1 MKMSIS
7 TCKHTLHRGLRL
19 TLALALLLAACTTQD
34 WPYSPHREGVGSIAV
49 TLEGSQTR
57 ATTSVITK
65 EEADLFLVTLYKGEV
80 EVSLMNRMRYEGE
93 DLIAQQTM
101 LGHLGSLTFP
111 AGYGYSLFVESITE
125 QDALTLNEGWGAK
138 RYTGKSKSFGIQA
151 GQTTK
156 VAVGCSVANAA
167 VAVNIDSSAQG
178 CVVTLKTSDG
188 RTLTT
193 TESRVAYVNVTI
205 EEKPD
210 VTITIE
216 KDGEVVKETTLE
228 NLDASQVKD
237 INIKE
242 NTEGTLGLQ
251 VTYDDSFETVQT
263 EISIET
269 E

>member
-1 MKMSIS
+1 MLFCSM
-7 TCKHTLHRGLRL
+7 L
-19 TLALALLLAACTTQD
+19 TMLAACTAQD
-34 WPYSPHREGVGSIAV
+34 WPYSLHREGVGSIAV
-49 TLEGSQTR
+49 TLQGSQTR

-65 EEADLFLVTLYKGEV
+65 EEADLFLVTLYK
-80 EVSLMNRMRYEGE
+80 GE

-138 RYTGKSKSFGIQA
+138 RYTGKSKSFGIQS

>member
-65 EEADLFLVTLYKGEV
+65 EEADLFLVTLYKGE
-80 EVSLMNRMRYEGE
+80 

-125 QDALTLNEGWGAK
+125 QDALTLNEEWGAK
-138 RYTGKSKSFGIQA
+138 RYTGKSKSFGIQS

>member
-1 MKMSIS
+1 MKMLIS

-57 ATTSVITK
+57 STTSVITK
-65 EEADLFLVTLYKGEV
+65 EEADLFLVTLYK
-80 EVSLMNRMRYEGE
+80 GE

-125 QDALTLNEGWGAK
+125 QDALTLNDEWGAK
-138 RYTGKSKSFGIQA
+138 RYTGQSKSFGIHA

-228 NLDASQVKD
+228 NLEASQVKD

>member
-1 MKMSIS
+1 MKMWIS
-7 TCKHTLHRGLRL
+7 TYKKTFLRGMVLCI
-19 TLALALLLAACTTQD
+19 ALSLILAACTTQD
-34 WPYSPHREGVGSIAV
+34 WPYLLHQEGQGGIAV
-49 TLEGSQTR
+49 SLQGSQTR

-65 EEADLFLVTLYKGEV
+65 EEADLFLVTLYK
-80 EVSLMNRMRYEGE
+80 GE

-125 QDALTLNEGWGAK
+125 QDAQTLNDGWGAK
-138 RYTGKSKSFGIQA
+138 RYTGQSKSFGIHA

-228 NLDASQVKD
+228 NLEASQVKD

>member
-1 MKMSIS
+1 MVLSI
-7 TCKHTLHRGLRL
+7 
-19 TLALALLLAACTTQD
+19 ALSLILAACTTQD

-65 EEADLFLVTLYKGEV
+65 EEADLFLVTLYKGE
-80 EVSLMNRMRYEGE
+80 
-93 DLIAQQTM
+93 DLIAQQKM

-138 RYTGKSKSFGIQA
+138 RYTGQSKSFGIQA

-228 NLDASQVKD
+228 NLEASQVKD

>member
-65 EEADLFLVTLYKGEV
+65 EEADLFLVTLYK
-80 EVSLMNRMRYEGE
+80 GE

-216 KDGEVVKETTLE
+216 KDGEVVQETTLE

>member
-1 MKMSIS
+1 MKMLIS

-57 ATTSVITK
+57 STTSVITK
-65 EEADLFLVTLYKGEV
+65 EEADLFLVTLYK
-80 EVSLMNRMRYEGE
+80 GE

-138 RYTGKSKSFGIQA
+138 RYTGQSKSFGIQA

-228 NLDASQVKD
+228 NLEASQVKD

>member
-34 WPYSPHREGVGSIAV
+34 WPYSLHREGVGSIAV

-65 EEADLFLVTLYKGEV
+65 EEADLFLVTLYKGDDV
-80 EVSLMNRMRYEGE
+80 
-93 DLIAQQTM
+93 IAQQTM

-138 RYTGKSKSFGIQA
+138 RYTGQSKSFGIQA

-216 KDGEVVKETTLE
+216 KDGEVIKETTLE

-242 NTEGTLGLQ
+242 NAEGTLGLQ

>member
-65 EEADLFLVTLYKGEV
+65 EEADLFLVTLYKGE
-80 EVSLMNRMRYEGE
+80 

-125 QDALTLNEGWGAK
+125 QDALTLNDGWGAK
-138 RYTGKSKSFGIQA
+138 RYTGQSKSFGIQA

-216 KDGEVVKETTLE
+216 KDGEVIKETTLE

>member
-1 MKMSIS
+1 MKMLIS

-65 EEADLFLVTLYKGEV
+65 EEADLFLVTLYKGE
-80 EVSLMNRMRYEGE
+80 

-125 QDALTLNEGWGAK
+125 QDALTLNDEWGAK
-138 RYTGKSKSFGIQA
+138 RYTGQSKSFGIHA

-205 EEKPD
+205 EEKPA

-228 NLDASQVKD
+228 NLEASQVKD

>member
-65 EEADLFLVTLYKGEV
+65 EEADLFLVTLYKGE
-80 EVSLMNRMRYEGE
+80 
-93 DLIAQQTM
+93 DLIEQQTM

-138 RYTGKSKSFGIQA
+138 RYTGQSKSFGIQA

-228 NLDASQVKD
+228 NLEASQVKD

>member
-65 EEADLFLVTLYKGEV
+65 EEADLFLVTLYKGE
-80 EVSLMNRMRYEGE
+80 

-125 QDALTLNEGWGAK
+125 QDALTLNDGWGAK

-216 KDGEVVKETTLE
+216 KDGEVVQETTLE

>member
-57 ATTSVITK
+57 STTSVITK
-65 EEADLFLVTLYKGEV
+65 EEADLFLVTLYK
-80 EVSLMNRMRYEGE
+80 GE

-125 QDALTLNEGWGAK
+125 QDAQTLNEGWGAK
-138 RYTGKSKSFGIQA
+138 RYTGQSKSFGIQA

>member
-65 EEADLFLVTLYKGEV
+65 EEADLFLVTLYKGE
-80 EVSLMNRMRYEGE
+80 

-125 QDALTLNEGWGAK
+125 QDALTLNDGWGAK
-138 RYTGKSKSFGIQA
+138 RYTGQSKSFGIQA

>member
-34 WPYSPHREGVGSIAV
+34 WPYSLHREGVGSIAV

-65 EEADLFLVTLYKGEV
+65 EEADLFLVTLYKGDDV
-80 EVSLMNRMRYEGE
+80 
-93 DLIAQQTM
+93 IAQQTM

-138 RYTGKSKSFGIQA
+138 RYTGQSKSFGIHA

-167 VAVNIDSSAQG
+167 VAVNIDSSAAG

-193 TESRVAYVNVTI
+193 TESRVAYVNVTP

-228 NLDASQVKD
+228 NLEASQVKD

>member
-1 MKMSIS
+1 MKMLIS

-65 EEADLFLVTLYKGEV
+65 EEADLFLVTLYKGE
-80 EVSLMNRMRYEGE
+80 

-138 RYTGKSKSFGIQA
+138 RYTGQSKSFGIQA

-228 NLDASQVKD
+228 NLEASQVKD

-242 NTEGTLGLQ
+242 NAEGTLGLQ

>member
-1 MKMSIS
+1 MKMLIS

-65 EEADLFLVTLYKGEV
+65 EEADLFLVTLYKGDDVIE
-80 EVSLMNRMRYEGE
+80 
-93 DLIAQQTM
+93 QQTM
-101 LGHLGSLTFP
+101 LGRLGSLTFP

-167 VAVNIDSSAQG
+167 VAVNIDSSAAG

-210 VTITIE
+210 VTSTIE

-228 NLDASQVKD
+228 NLEASQVKD

>member
-1 MKMSIS
+1 MKMLIS

-65 EEADLFLVTLYKGEV
+65 EEADLFLVTLYKGE
-80 EVSLMNRMRYEGE
+80 

-138 RYTGKSKSFGIQA
+138 RYTGQSKSFGIQA

>member
-7 TCKHTLHRGLRL
+7 TCKHTLHRGLHL

-65 EEADLFLVTLYKGEV
+65 EEADLFLVTLYKGDDV
-80 EVSLMNRMRYEGE
+80 
-93 DLIAQQTM
+93 IAQQTM

-138 RYTGKSKSFGIQA
+138 RYTGQSKSFGIQA

-216 KDGEVVKETTLE
+216 KDGEVIKETTLE

>member
-34 WPYSPHREGVGSIAV
+34 WPNSPHREGVGSIAV

-65 EEADLFLVTLYKGEV
+65 EEADLFLVTLYKGE
-80 EVSLMNRMRYEGE
+80 
-93 DLIAQQTM
+93 DLIAQQKM

-125 QDALTLNEGWGAK
+125 QDAQTLNDGWGAK

-167 VAVNIDSSAQG
+167 VAVNIDNSAQG

-205 EEKPD
+205 EEKPA

-228 NLDASQVKD
+228 NLEASQVKD

>member
-1 MKMSIS
+1 MLFCSM
-7 TCKHTLHRGLRL
+7 L
-19 TLALALLLAACTTQD
+19 TMLAACTAQD
-34 WPYSPHREGVGSIAV
+34 WPYSLHREGVGSIAV
-49 TLEGSQTR
+49 TLQGSQTR

-65 EEADLFLVTLYKGEV
+65 EEADLFLVTLYKGE
-80 EVSLMNRMRYEGE
+80 

-101 LGHLGSLTFP
+101 LGRLGSLTFP
-111 AGYGYSLFVESITE
+111 AGYGYQLSVESITE

-138 RYTGKSKSFGIQA
+138 RYTGQSKSFGIHA

-228 NLDASQVKD
+228 NLEASQVKD

>member
-7 TCKHTLHRGLRL
+7 TCKKTSLRGMVLSI
-19 TLALALLLAACTTQD
+19 ALSLILAACTTQD

-65 EEADLFLVTLYKGEV
+65 EEADLFLVTLYKGE
-80 EVSLMNRMRYEGE
+80 
-93 DLIAQQTM
+93 DLIAQQKM

-138 RYTGKSKSFGIQA
+138 RYTGQSKSFGIQA

-228 NLDASQVKD
+228 NLEASQVKD

>member
-65 EEADLFLVTLYKGEV
+65 EEADLFRVTLYK
-80 EVSLMNRMRYEGE
+80 GE

-138 RYTGKSKSFGIQA
+138 RYTGQSKSFGIQA

-228 NLDASQVKD
+228 NLEASQVKD

>member
-34 WPYSPHREGVGSIAV
+34 WPYSLHREGVGSIAV

-65 EEADLFLVTLYKGEV
+65 EEADLFLVTLYKGDDV
-80 EVSLMNRMRYEGE
+80 
-93 DLIAQQTM
+93 IAQQTM

-138 RYTGKSKSFGIQA
+138 RYTGQSKSFGIQA

-228 NLDASQVKD
+228 NLEASQVKD

>member
-57 ATTSVITK
+57 STTSVITK
-65 EEADLFLVTLYKGEV
+65 EEADLFLVTLYKGE
-80 EVSLMNRMRYEGE
+80 
-93 DLIAQQTM
+93 DLIEQQTM

-138 RYTGKSKSFGIQA
+138 RYTGQSKSFGIQA

-228 NLDASQVKD
+228 NLEASQVKD

>member
-1 MKMSIS
+1 MKMLIS

-65 EEADLFLVTLYKGEV
+65 EEADLFLVTLYKGE
-80 EVSLMNRMRYEGE
+80 

-125 QDALTLNEGWGAK
+125 QDALTLNERWGAK

-228 NLDASQVKD
+228 NLEASQVKD

>member
-57 ATTSVITK
+57 STTSVITK
-65 EEADLFLVTLYKGEV
+65 EEADLFLVTLYK
-80 EVSLMNRMRYEGE
+80 GE

-125 QDALTLNEGWGAK
+125 QDALTLNDGWGAK
-138 RYTGKSKSFGIQA
+138 RYTGQSKSFGIQA

>member
-1 MKMSIS
+1 MKMLIS

-57 ATTSVITK
+57 STTSVITK
-65 EEADLFLVTLYKGEV
+65 EEADLFLVTLYK
-80 EVSLMNRMRYEGE
+80 GE

-125 QDALTLNEGWGAK
+125 QDALTLNDGWGAK
-138 RYTGKSKSFGIQA
+138 RYTGQSKSFGIQA

-167 VAVNIDSSAQG
+167 VAVNIDSSAAG
-178 CVVTLKTSDG
+178 CVGTLKTSDG

-228 NLDASQVKD
+228 NLEASQVKD

-251 VTYDDSFETVQT
+251 VTYDDSFETIQT

>member
-65 EEADLFLVTLYKGEV
+65 EEADLFLVTLYKGE
-80 EVSLMNRMRYEGE
+80 

-125 QDALTLNEGWGAK
+125 QDALTLNDGWGAK

>member
-65 EEADLFLVTLYKGEV
+65 EEADLFLVTLYKGDDVIE
-80 EVSLMNRMRYEGE
+80 
-93 DLIAQQTM
+93 QQTM
-101 LGHLGSLTFP
+101 LGCLGSLTFP

-138 RYTGKSKSFGIQA
+138 RYTGQSKSFGIQA

-216 KDGEVVKETTLE
+216 KDGEVIKETTLE

-242 NTEGTLGLQ
+242 NAEGTLGLQ

>member
-1 MKMSIS
+1 MKMLIS

-65 EEADLFLVTLYKGEV
+65 EEADLFLVTLYKGE
-80 EVSLMNRMRYEGE
+80 

-138 RYTGKSKSFGIQA
+138 RYTGQSKSFGIQA

-228 NLDASQVKD
+228 NLEASQVKD

>member
-65 EEADLFLVTLYKGEV
+65 EEADLFLVTLYKGE
-80 EVSLMNRMRYEGE
+80 

-138 RYTGKSKSFGIQA
+138 RYTGQSKSFGIQA

-228 NLDASQVKD
+228 NLEASQVKD

>member
-1 MKMSIS
+1 MKMLIS
-7 TCKHTLHRGLRL
+7 TYKHKLHRGLRL
-19 TLALALLLAACTTQD
+19 TLAFALLLAACTTQD

-65 EEADLFLVTLYKGEV
+65 EEADLFLVTLYKGE
-80 EVSLMNRMRYEGE
+80 

-125 QDALTLNEGWGAK
+125 QDAQTLNDGWGAK
-138 RYTGKSKSFGIQA
+138 RYTGQSKSFGIQA